1 MTENATPQTE
11 DVQHVQSAG
20 AGAGAALTPLERVVS
35 QIKQDR
41 PGDVI
46 EISWCRDEVSFTVRV
61 DTLIDFMS
69 YLRSESG
76 GAFVQ
81 LVDLCGCDDPS
92 LENRFTVVYNL
103 LSLKENVR
111 VRVKVYVS
119 ENQVVPSVV
128 SLFSAAG
135 WFEREAYDM
144 YGIVF
149 AGNADLRRILTDY
162 GFEGY
167 PLRKD
172 FPMTGFVE
180 LRYDDLQKRVV
191 YAPVEL
197 QQAYRS
203 FDNVSPWEGM
213 TDVQLPGDEK
223 ASKPTRGWVPA
234 NGDVPLDAICEQKKN
249 K

>member
-1 MTENATPQTE
+1 MTENTIQKTE
-11 DVQHVQSAG
+11 DVQHVQG
-20 AGAGAALTPLERVVS
+20 AEERASPMPLERIVS
-35 QIKQDR
+35 QINQDR
-41 PGDVI
+41 SNDI
-46 EISWCRDEVSFTVRV
+46 IDCLWYKNEASFTVRV

-69 YLRSESG
+69 YLRGESG

-119 ENQVVPSVV
+119 ENQTVPSVV
-128 SLFSAAG
+128 SLFSTAG

-180 LRYDDLQKRVV
+180 LHYDDLQKRVV

-203 FDNVSPWEGM
+203 FDHVSPWDGM

-223 ASKPTRGWVPA
+223 ATKPTRGWVPA
-234 NGDVPLDAICEQKKN
+234 NADVSVDIPSEHKKL